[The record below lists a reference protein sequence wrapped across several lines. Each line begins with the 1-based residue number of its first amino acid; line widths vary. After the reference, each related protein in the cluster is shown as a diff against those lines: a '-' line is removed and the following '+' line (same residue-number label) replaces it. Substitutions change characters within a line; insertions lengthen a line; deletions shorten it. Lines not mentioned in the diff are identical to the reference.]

1 MWKILII
8 IFIAIIALTI
18 LKAVFEFIEKKI
30 FSNKTEQELDR
41 DSQIFTIIVVVIGVF
56 MITIYR

>member
-1 MWKILII
+1 MWKILIM

-18 LKAVFEFIEKKI
+18 LKTVFEFIEKKI
-30 FSNKTEQELDR
+30 LPNKTEKELDR

>member
-1 MWKILII
+1 MWKILIM

-18 LKAVFEFIEKKI
+18 LKTVFEFIEKKI